1 MGETVLARDPVATAA
16 IRFEN
21 VSKRFDETP
30 VLDAVS
36 FTALPGQVVCIAGPS
51 GTGKTTLLRL
61 VNALTPADGGLI
73 QAGPFTVTRP
83 GIDLQ
88 ALRRYVGMVFQ
99 RYSLFPHKS
108 VLENLTMGPRQVLR
122 RARAE
127 AEEQAIDLLDR
138 LEVAELRDRYP
149 GELSAGQQ
157 QRVALVRAL
166 AMDPKILLLDEVTA
180 ALDPRMVDKVAEL
193 IRQMA
198 ATGMTILASSHD
210 MRFATL
216 CADLLAQLDGGRLG
230 PLLPPGKSGVEKAGA
245 DLLPGELPPERSPA
259 QSPAQP

>member
-1 MGETVLARDPVATAA
+1 MGNTALATETVTTAA
-16 IRFEN
+16 IRFED
-21 VSKRFDETP
+21 VSKHFGETP
-30 VLDAVS
+30 VLEAVS
-36 FTALPGQVVCIAGPS
+36 FTVLPGQVVCIAGPS

-61 VNALTPADGGLI
+61 VNALTPADQGHI
-73 QAGPFTVTRP
+73 QAGPFNVTQP
-83 GIDLQ
+83 GTDLQ

-122 RARAE
+122 RPRAE
-127 AEEQAIDLLDR
+127 AEEQAIDLLNR
-138 LEVAELRDRYP
+138 LEVAELRERYP

-166 AMDPKILLLDEVTA
+166 TMDPKILLLDEVTA

-216 CADLLAQLDGGRLG
+216 CADLLAQLDRGRLG
-230 PLLPPGKSGVEKAGA
+230 PLQPP
-245 DLLPGELPPERSPA
+245 PPPSPA
-259 QSPAQP
+259 VEP

>member
-1 MGETVLARDPVATAA
+1 MTQ
-16 IRFEN
+16 
-21 VSKRFDETP
+21 
-30 VLDAVS
+30 
-36 FTALPGQVVCIAGPS
+36 PG
-51 GTGKTTLLRL
+51 T
-61 VNALTPADGGLI
+61 
-73 QAGPFTVTRP
+73 
-83 GIDLQ
+83 DLQ
-88 ALRRYVGMVFQ
+88 ALRRYVGMVFH

-122 RARAE
+122 RPRAE
-127 AEEQAIDLLDR
+127 AEEQAIDLLAR

-166 AMDPKILLLDEVTA
+166 TMNPKILLLDEVTA

-198 ATGMTILASSHD
+198 AAGMTILASSHD

-216 CADLLAQLDGGRLG
+216 CADLLAQLDRGRLAPLQPPPATG
-230 PLLPPGKSGVEKAGA
+230 P
-245 DLLPGELPPERSPA
+245 
-259 QSPAQP
+259 

>member
-1 MGETVLARDPVATAA
+1 MTMRETALVTEPVAAPA
-16 IRFEN
+16 IRFET
-21 VSKRFDETP
+21 VCKRFDETP

-36 FTALPGQVVCIAGPS
+36 FTVLPGQVVCIAGPS

-61 VNALTPADGGLI
+61 VNALTPADEGHI
-73 QAGPFTVTRP
+73 QVGPFTVTQP
-83 GIDLQ
+83 GIDVQ

-122 RARAE
+122 RPRGE
-127 AEEQAIDLLDR
+127 AEDRAIDLLNR
-138 LEVAELRDRYP
+138 LEIAELRDRYP

-198 ATGMTILASSHD
+198 AAGMTILASSHD
-210 MRFATL
+210 MRFATI
-216 CADLLAQLDGGRLG
+216 CADLLAQLDRGRLG
-230 PLLPPGKSGVEKAGA
+230 PLLPPEKMGA
-245 DLLPGELPPERSPA
+245 EAMPGEPPAAGP
-259 QSPAQP
+259 

>member
-1 MGETVLARDPVATAA
+1 MMMRETALATESETAPA
-16 IRFEN
+16 IRFET

-36 FTALPGQVVCIAGPS
+36 FTVLPGQVVCIAGPS
-51 GTGKTTLLRL
+51 GTGKTTMLRL
-61 VNALTPADGGLI
+61 VNALTPADSGHI
-73 QAGPFTVTRP
+73 QVGPFTVTQP
-83 GIDLQ
+83 GIDIQ

-108 VLENLTMGPRQVLR
+108 VLENLTMGPRQVLHR
-122 RARAE
+122 SRGE
-127 AEEQAIDLLDR
+127 AEDHAIDLLNR

-166 AMDPKILLLDEVTA
+166 AMDPKVLLLDEVTA
-180 ALDPRMVDKVAEL
+180 ALDPRMVDKVADL

-198 ATGMTILASSHD
+198 AAGMTILASSHD
-210 MRFATL
+210 MRFATI
-216 CADLLAQLDGGRLG
+216 CADLLAQLDKGQLG
-230 PLLPPGKSGVEKAGA
+230 PLLSPEKAGA
-245 DLLPGELPPERSPA
+245 EKADAGLQSSEPPAVGP
-259 QSPAQP
+259 

>member
-1 MGETVLARDPVATAA
+1 MREAVLATEPVTAA
-16 IRFEN
+16 APRFES

-36 FTALPGQVVCIAGPS
+36 FTVLPGQVVCIAGPS

-61 VNALTPADGGLI
+61 VNALTPADQGHI
-73 QAGPFTVTRP
+73 QVGPFTVTQP
-83 GIDLQ
+83 GTDLQ

-122 RARAE
+122 RPRAE
-127 AEEQAIDLLDR
+127 AEEQAIDLLAR

-166 AMDPKILLLDEVTA
+166 TMNPKILLLDEVTA

-198 ATGMTILASSHD
+198 AAGMTILASSHD

-216 CADLLAQLDGGRLG
+216 CADLLAQLDRGRLAPLQPPPATG
-230 PLLPPGKSGVEKAGA
+230 P
-245 DLLPGELPPERSPA
+245 
-259 QSPAQP
+259 

>member
-1 MGETVLARDPVATAA
+1 MREAALATEPETAAA
-16 IRFEN
+16 IRFER
-21 VSKRFDETP
+21 VSKRFDATP
-30 VLDAVS
+30 VLEAVS
-36 FTALPGQVVCIAGPS
+36 FAVLPGQVLCIAGPS

-61 VNALTPADGGLI
+61 VNALTPADEGHI
-73 QAGPFTVTRP
+73 QAGPFAVTQAST
-83 GIDLQ
+83 DLQ

-108 VLENLTMGPRQVLR
+108 VLENLTMGPHQVLR
-122 RARAE
+122 RPRAE
-127 AEEQAIDLLDR
+127 AEEQAIDLLAR

-166 AMDPKILLLDEVTA
+166 TMDPKILLLDEVTA
-180 ALDPRMVDKVAEL
+180 ALDPRMVDMVADL

-216 CADLLAQLDGGRLG
+216 CADLLARLDKGRLG
-230 PLLPPGKSGVEKAGA
+230 PLLPPEKADTQA
-245 DLLPGELPPERSPA
+245 MAGEPPAAGP
-259 QSPAQP
+259 

>member
-1 MGETVLARDPVATAA
+1 MGNTALATETVTTAA
-16 IRFEN
+16 IRFED
-21 VSKRFDETP
+21 VSKHFGETP
-30 VLDAVS
+30 VLEAVS
-36 FTALPGQVVCIAGPS
+36 FSVLPGQVVCIAGPS

-61 VNALTPADGGLI
+61 VNALTPADQGHI
-73 QAGPFTVTRP
+73 QAGPFNVTQP
-83 GIDLQ
+83 GTDLQ

-122 RARAE
+122 RPRAE
-127 AEEQAIDLLDR
+127 AEEQAIDLLAR
-138 LEVAELRDRYP
+138 LEVAELRERYP

-166 AMDPKILLLDEVTA
+166 TMDPKILLLDEVTA

-216 CADLLAQLDGGRLG
+216 CADLLAQLDRGRLG
-230 PLLPPGKSGVEKAGA
+230 PLQPP
-245 DLLPGELPPERSPA
+245 PPPSPA
-259 QSPAQP
+259 VEP

>member
-1 MGETVLARDPVATAA
+1 MGNTALATETVTTAE
-16 IRFEN
+16 IRFED
-21 VSKRFDETP
+21 VSKHFGETP
-30 VLDAVS
+30 VLEAVS
-36 FTALPGQVVCIAGPS
+36 FSVLPGQVVCIAGPS

-61 VNALTPADGGLI
+61 VNALTPADQGHI
-73 QAGPFTVTRP
+73 QAGPFNVTQP
-83 GIDLQ
+83 GTDLQ

-122 RARAE
+122 RPRAE
-127 AEEQAIDLLDR
+127 AEEQAIDLLAR
-138 LEVAELRDRYP
+138 LEVAELRERYP

-166 AMDPKILLLDEVTA
+166 TMDPKILLLDEVTA

-216 CADLLAQLDGGRLG
+216 CADLLAQLDRGRLG
-230 PLLPPGKSGVEKAGA
+230 PLQPP
-245 DLLPGELPPERSPA
+245 PPPSPA
-259 QSPAQP
+259 VEP

>member
-1 MGETVLARDPVATAA
+1 MMREEVLATEPATATA
-16 IRFEN
+16 LRFEN

-30 VLDAVS
+30 VLDTVS
-36 FTALPGQVVCIAGPS
+36 FTVLPGQVVCIAGPS

-61 VNALTPADGGLI
+61 VNALTPADQGHI
-73 QAGPFTVTRP
+73 QVGPFTVTQP
-83 GIDLQ
+83 GTDLQ

-122 RARAE
+122 RPRAE
-127 AEEQAIDLLDR
+127 AEEQAIDLLAR

-166 AMDPKILLLDEVTA
+166 TMDPKILLLDEVTA

-198 ATGMTILASSHD
+198 AAGMTILASSHD

-216 CADLLAQLDGGRLG
+216 CADLLTQLDRGRLAPLQPPPATG
-230 PLLPPGKSGVEKAGA
+230 P
-245 DLLPGELPPERSPA
+245 
-259 QSPAQP
+259 